1 MSSSGVDVVH
11 NGKGSEVM
19 WEARAARGR
28 GGVETS
34 ESAEG
39 TGRVRVVVGWAVTV
53 VVRGNDPC
61 GAR

>member
-1 MSSSGVDVVH
+1 MH